1 MQKLLVG
8 GKSKQLIA
16 TSISLFSEQGF
27 HNIGID
33 TIVRESKVSKST
45 LYKHFKSKETMVEVS
60 LYMNKQLLKEQVEGI
75 IHQTA
80 YSSVSDK
87 LKQIYYLH
95 ADLESPYHLLLRAI
109 LEIKGT
115 YPNAFDMVVKYR
127 TWLVNTVHL
136 LLTESKPSADCQD
149 AHMFLFVI
157 DGGLTQLLNS
167 SMTTERDIL
176 LNYFLLKITR
186 LHL

>member
-1 MQKLLVG
+1 MLNLQPSGKAKKL
-8 GKSKQLIA
+8 IE

-60 LYMNKQLLKEQVEGI
+60 LYMNKQLLKEQVDAI
-75 IHQTA
+75 ISQST
-80 YSSVSDK
+80 YSSVSEK

-109 LEIKGT
+109 LELKGV
-115 YPNAFDMVVKYR
+115 YPSAFDMVAKYR
-127 TWLVNTVHL
+127 TWLVNAIHL
-136 LLTESKPSADCQD
+136 LLTQAKPSADFQD
-149 AHMFLFVI
+149 AHMFLFII

-167 SMTTERDIL
+167 SSSTERDML
-176 LNYFLLKITR
+176 LNYFMKKVCPK
-186 LHL
+186 